1 MAYPLAFAP
10 GVPQARVATIR
21 AAFTATVE
29 DPAFKDEMNKMKL
42 EYSPKGG
49 EELQAL
55 VASIARAPS
64 NAIERY
70 RAIVGSRSGN

>member
-1 MAYPLAFAP
+1 MPTARELADTDEDRSLIELAEAPLLMAYPLAFAP

-42 EYSPKGG
+42 
-49 EELQAL
+49 
-55 VASIARAPS
+55 
-64 NAIERY
+64 
-70 RAIVGSRSGN
+70 GSL

>member
-42 EYSPKGG
+42 GK
-49 EELQAL
+49 L
-55 VASIARAPS
+55 
-64 NAIERY
+64 
-70 RAIVGSRSGN
+70 